1 MKIYEDAT
9 DKEIIDFMASKGFN
23 IPKQTLCNMWRNPF
37 YAGISK
43 NKLLGDQEIEG
54 NWERLVSTEDWKL
67 LQRNSL
73 DPLWPVSR
81 SYQVNLTL
89 R

>member
-43 NKLLGDQEIEG
+43 NKLLGDQEIKG
-54 NWERLVSTEDWKL
+54 NWEPLVSMTIGNYSKKSS
-67 LQRNSL
+67 Q
-73 DPLWPVSR
+73 DPSWPVYQ
-81 SYQVNLTL
+81 SYQVNWTL
-89 R
+89 L